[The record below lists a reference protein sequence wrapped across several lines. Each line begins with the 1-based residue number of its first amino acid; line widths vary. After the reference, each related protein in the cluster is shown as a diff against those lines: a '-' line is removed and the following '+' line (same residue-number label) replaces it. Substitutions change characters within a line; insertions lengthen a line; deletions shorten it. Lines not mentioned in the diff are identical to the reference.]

1 MKAWRDTLSLP
12 RSVWPLFA
20 ATFVNRAGTM
30 ALPFLVLYLVRERG
44 FAPADAGALLAVYGV
59 GALVAGP
66 IAGALIPRLG
76 PTAVMRA
83 SLLATGVLQIALPFA
98 PGTTSLVAIT
108 AAWAIAAEIY
118 RPASFT
124 LLAED
129 VPPARHREA
138 FAVLRLAVNL
148 GMSVGPA
155 VGGFLAEA
163 SFRAVFFV
171 DGVTTLAA
179 AAVLFTAPRTKRP
192 HAALPISVTAAF
204 RDRRFLALWGGVVV
218 VALVFFQS
226 ESSVPLYLVGA
237 LALPTS
243 AYGLLATV
251 NTVLIVV
258 FELPLTAALAHRNG
272 PRVAAFGALLTGL
285 GFGAFGL
292 ARGFVGAAL
301 AVVLLTIGE
310 MVFSPTATALVAELA
325 PGDERGVYM
334 AAYNTAWSLAFA
346 AGPWLGTASLARFGR
361 GHWAAVAVAGGVAA
375 IVFMV
380 GSAPPASARAPSIDL
395 P

>member
-1 MKAWRDTLSLP
+1 
-12 RSVWPLFA
+12 
-20 ATFVNRAGTM
+20 
-30 ALPFLVLYLVRERG
+30 
-44 FAPADAGALLAVYGV
+44 
-59 GALVAGP
+59 
-66 IAGALIPRLG
+66 
-76 PTAVMRA
+76 VMRT

-98 PGTTSLVAIT
+98 PSTAALVAVT
-108 AAWAIAAEIY
+108 AAWAIVAEIY

-148 GMSVGPA
+148 GMSLGPA

-171 DGVTTLAA
+171 DGATTLAA
-179 AAVLFTAPRTKRP
+179 AVVLFTAPRTTRP
-192 HAALPISVTAAF
+192 HAAVSISVTAAF
-204 RDRRFLALWGGVVV
+204 RDRRFLALWAGVVV

-237 LALPTS
+237 LDLPTS

-301 AVVLLTIGE
+301 AVVVLTVGE
-310 MVFSPTATALVAELA
+310 MVFSPTAAALVAELA
-325 PGDERGVYM
+325 PGAERGVYM

-346 AGPWLGTASLARFGR
+346 AGPWVGTVSLARFGR
-361 GHWAAVAVAGGVAA
+361 AHWALVAVAGCVAA
-375 IVFMV
+375 VVFVV
-380 GSAPPASARAPSIDL
+380 GSPRPASARPRAVDL
-395 P
+395 A